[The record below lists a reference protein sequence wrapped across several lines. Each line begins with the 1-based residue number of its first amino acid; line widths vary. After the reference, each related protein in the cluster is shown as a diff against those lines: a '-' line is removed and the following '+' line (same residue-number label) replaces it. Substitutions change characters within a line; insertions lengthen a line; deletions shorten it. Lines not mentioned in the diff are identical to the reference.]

1 MRQALTAKS
10 LDALK
15 PKPKRY
21 EVHDVYCPGMSVRV
35 SAQGQKVFTV
45 KFRYGLAQKRMKLG
59 VYPRISLATA
69 REKAIDIL
77 RQVDEGID
85 PTKRRRT
92 ANMKVECICREFIR
106 LHAQPRNKSWREAER
121 ILEREFI
128 VPFGQRDIREIKRFD
143 VLESMDAALARGS
156 SYQANR
162 ILSHV
167 RKLFN
172 WCLERGIIEASPII
186 GLKPPTKEISRERA
200 LNDDEVVRLLRA
212 CRNDVYPFRQFTPLL
227 LATAQR
233 RGELA
238 EMRWSEVDLEAR
250 TWVIPSERSK
260 NGKAHVVPLSDFAL
274 DILAQVPRFL
284 DCDYVF
290 TTTHKSPVSGFSKAL
305 RRLSLGSQTVDW
317 RWHDLRR
324 TAASGM
330 ARLGVGPHV
339 VEKVLNHVSG
349 VISGVAAVY
358 NRHGYDNEKQEALA
372 QWGAKLA
379 MLNRPETD
387 SAQHEFDAITL
398 PASACGGCSNT
409 RSDALL

>member
-1 MRQALTAKS
+1 MRKALTSKS
-10 LDALK
+10 LEALK
-15 PKPKRY
+15 PSAKRY
-21 EVHDVYCPGMSVRV
+21 EVHDIYCPGMSVRV
-35 SAQGQKVFTV
+35 SAHGQKVFTV

-69 REKAIDIL
+69 REKALDIL

-92 ANMKVECICREFIR
+92 ADMKVESICREFIR
-106 LHAQPRNKSWREAER
+106 LHAQPRNKSWREADR

-128 VPFGQRDIREIKRFD
+128 ASFGQRDIREIKRFD
-143 VLESMDAALARGS
+143 VLEMMDAAIARGS

-172 WCLERGIIEASPII
+172 WCVERGIVEVSPIV
-186 GLKPPTKEISRERA
+186 GLKPPTKEISRERV
-200 LNDDEVVRLLRA
+200 LEDDEIVRLLRA
-212 CRNDVYPFRQFTPLL
+212 CRNDVYPFRQFAPLL

-238 EMRWSEVDLEAR
+238 EMQWSEIDSDAK

-260 NGKAHVVPLSDFAL
+260 NGKAHVVPLSAFAL
-274 DILAQVPRFL
+274 QLLDEIPRFL

-290 TTTHKSPVSGFSKAL
+290 TTTRKSPVSGFSKAL
-305 RRLSLGSQTVDW
+305 RRLSECSQTTDW

-330 ARLGVGPHV
+330 ARQGVAPHV
-339 VEKVLNHVSG
+339 VEKILNHVSG
-349 VISGVAAVY
+349 IISGVAAVY
-358 NRHGYDNEKQEALA
+358 NRHAYDKDKVEAMEV
-372 QWGAKLA
+372 WGQTLER
-379 MLNRPETD
+379 LN
-387 SAQHEFDAITL
+387 AGQ
-398 PASACGGCSNT
+398 
-409 RSDALL
+409 

>member
-1 MRQALTAKS
+1 MRQALTSKS

-21 EVHDVYCPGMSVRV
+21 EVHDIYCPGMSVRV
-35 SAQGQKVFTV
+35 SAHGQKVFTV

-92 ANMKVECICREFIR
+92 ADMKVECICREFIR
-106 LHAQPRNKSWREAER
+106 LHAQPRNKSWREADR

-128 VPFGQRDIREIKRFD
+128 APFGQRDIREIKRFD
-143 VLESMDAALARGS
+143 VLEMMDAALARGS
-156 SYQANR
+156 NYQANR
-162 ILSHV
+162 ILSHI

-172 WCLERGIIEASPII
+172 WCVERGIVEASPIV
-186 GLKPPTKEISRERA
+186 GLKPPTKEISRERI
-200 LNDDEVVRLLRA
+200 LEDDEIVRVLRA
-212 CRNDVYPFRQFTPLL
+212 CRNDVYPFRQFAPLL

-238 EMRWSEVDLEAR
+238 EMRWGEIDFDAK

-260 NGKAHVVPLSDFAL
+260 NGKAHVVPLSAFAL
-274 DILAQVPRFL
+274 AVLEDVPRFL

-290 TTTHKSPVSGFSKAL
+290 TTTRKSPISGFSKAL
-305 RRLSLGSQTVDW
+305 RRLSEGSQTTNW

-330 ARLGVGPHV
+330 ARQDVAPHV
-339 VEKVLNHVSG
+339 VEKILNHVSG
-349 VISGVAAVY
+349 IISGVAAVY
-358 NRHGYDNEKQEALA
+358 NRHAYDKDKVEAMEV
-372 QWGAKLA
+372 WGQTLER
-379 MLNRPETD
+379 LNGE
-387 SAQHEFDAITL
+387 Q
-398 PASACGGCSNT
+398 
-409 RSDALL
+409 

>member
-15 PKPKRY
+15 PKAKRY

-45 KFRYGLAQKRMKLG
+45 KFRYGLMQKRIRLG
-59 VYPRISLATA
+59 IYPRISLATA

-92 ANMKVECICREFIR
+92 ANMKVENICREFIR

-128 VPFGQRDIREIKRFD
+128 TTFGQRDIREIKRFD
-143 VLESMDAALARGS
+143 VLEMMDAALARGS
-156 SYQANR
+156 GYQANR
-162 ILSHV
+162 ILSHI

-172 WCLERGIIEASPII
+172 WCLERGVIEASPIV
-186 GLKPPTKEISRERA
+186 GLKPPTKEISRERT
-200 LNDDEVVRLLRA
+200 LEDDEIVRLLRA
-212 CRNDVYPFRQFTPLL
+212 CRNDVYPFRQFAPLL

-238 EMRWSEVDLEAR
+238 EMRWSEIDFDAK

-260 NGKAHVVPLSDFAL
+260 NGKAHVVPLSAFAL
-274 DILAQVPRFL
+274 QMLDEVPRFL

-290 TTTHKSPVSGFSKAL
+290 TTTRKSPVSGFSKAL
-305 RRLSLGSQTVDW
+305 RRLSEGSQTRDW

-330 ARLGVGPHV
+330 ARLSVAPHV

-349 VISGVAAVY
+349 IISGVAAVY
-358 NRHGYDNEKQEALA
+358 NRHGYDSERRDALEHWGSALA
-372 QWGAKLA
+372 KL
-379 MLNRPETD
+379 N
-387 SAQHEFDAITL
+387 QHT
-398 PASACGGCSNT
+398 
-409 RSDALL
+409 